1 MPPNFNNPGLYYWP
15 DLLAVIKKDLDVFVS
30 HYDTV
35 KTMEEYEAL
44 TDKTAYDIIAM
55 QMGSIAP
62 SVIEH

>member
-1 MPPNFNNPGLYYWP
+1 
-15 DLLAVIKKDLDVFVS
+15 
-30 HYDTV
+30 
-35 KTMEEYEAL
+35 MEEYEAL